1 VHQGVG
7 IVLAITSARLLTS
20 LMKKFKH
27 ITIVFS
33 LLLAAA
39 FLTMGQAVAQ
49 GDVMGNVKSAIKIG
63 SSKDLARNFSS
74 VVEITLNGGEATSY
88 SSTQA
93 EFVMKNFFNKNTP
106 VDFSYSHQG
115 ASDKG
120 QRYAIGTYTSKGG
133 TYTVLVRMKDSNGKF
148 LIQSMNFIKD

>member
-1 VHQGVG
+1 
-7 IVLAITSARLLTS
+7 
-20 LMKKFKH
+20 MKNIKQ
-27 ITIVFS
+27 IAVVFS
-33 LLLAAA
+33 LLLMAVFFTAGSAA
-39 FLTMGQAVAQ
+39 AQ
-49 GDVMGNVKSAIKIG
+49 GDAMGGVKSAIKVG

-74 VVEITLNGGEATSY
+74 VVEITLDGGEATNY

-93 EFVMKNFFNKNTP
+93 EFVMKNFFSKNPP

-120 QRYAIGTYTSKGG
+120 QRYAIGTYTSKSGS
-133 TYTVLVRMKDSNGKF
+133 YTVLVRMKESGGKY